1 MHPGK
6 PFLVCSGRRKTAW
19 PAGGEEEV
27 ILGEGELRIRKG
39 DLRNRVTTAEEA
51 ALFFRDGMVVATC
64 GTALSGYPRAVFG
77 ALKERIKNG
86 DPLRIDL
93 LCTGPLGP
101 EVEDALTEVRGIRR
115 RIGTVGSKSLRQAI
129 NRGEVGFLEG
139 KSGKVSQYAR
149 RGYYGPIDL
158 AVIEAAGIDE
168 QGRIIPA
175 TCVYDAPD
183 WLDLASSVIIEINLR
198 RPPGLEG
205 LHDIYHP
212 RHGRCIPLNHPLEK
226 IGSPSIPLD
235 PVKLKHIVFS
245 DMEDRNVAS
254 PPPGEKTLR
263 IARNIE
269 EFLAG
274 ERKKQGSLPPLE
286 VGIGEILNG
295 FLASLSGGS
304 LSSLIFYQAV
314 ATDPFLDLIDA
325 GQVEGISCN
334 SLRFSAS
341 ALHRFFSRLEHY
353 KPFFIFRPVTLTNSA
368 EMLSRFG
375 VLAINSGLEADIQ
388 GQVNSSHLGGSQL
401 IGGIAGS
408 YDFSRNS
415 SISLFA
421 LSSTSREGK
430 ISNIVPRV
438 SHVDHTEHEVDVLIT
453 EHGIADLRALEPYDR
468 ARRIIEQCAHPN
480 FREGLR
486 NYVEKARLRQG
497 RIPILVGDE
506 LGGE

>member
-1 MHPGK
+1 
-6 PFLVCSGRRKTAW
+6 LVK
-19 PAGGEEEV
+19 
-27 ILGEGELRIRKG
+27 GEGRIRKG
-39 DLRNRVTTAEEA
+39 ELLGRVTTAEEA
-51 ALFFRDGMVVATC
+51 ALFFREGMVVATC
-64 GTALSGYPRAVFG
+64 GTALSGYPRAVFL
-77 ALKERIKNG
+77 ALKERIKKG
-86 DPLRIDL
+86 DALQIDL

-115 RIGTVGSKSLRQAI
+115 RIGTVGSKALRLAI
-129 NRGEVGFLEG
+129 NRGEVRFLEG

-149 RGYYGPIDL
+149 RGYYGSVDL
-158 AVIEAAGIDE
+158 AVIEASGIDE

-198 RPPGLEG
+198 RPTGLEG

-212 RHGRCIPLNHPLEK
+212 GKGRCIPLNHPLAR
-226 IGSPSIPLD
+226 IGSPYIPLD

-245 DMEDRNVAS
+245 DLEDRDAAS
-254 PPPGEKTLR
+254 SPPGERTLR

-269 EFLAG
+269 EFL
-274 ERKKQGSLPPLE
+274 EREKEREGSLPPLE

-314 ATDPFLDLIDA
+314 ATDPLLDLIDA
-325 GQVEGISCN
+325 GKVEGISCN

-341 ALHRFFSRLEHY
+341 ALRRFSSRLEHY

-375 VLAINSGLEADIQ
+375 VVAINSGLEADIQ
-388 GQVNSSHLGGSQL
+388 GQVNSSHWGGSQL

-415 SISLFA
+415 SLSLFA

-430 ISNIVPRV
+430 VSNIVSRV
-438 SHVDHTEHEVDVLIT
+438 SHVDHTEHEVDVLVT
-453 EHGIADLRALEPYDR
+453 EQGIADLRALEPYER
-468 ARRIIEQCAHPN
+468 AERIIEQCAHPN

-486 NYVEKARLRQG
+486 NYVEKARLRPG
-497 RIPILVGDE
+497 RVPILPGNE
-506 LGGE
+506 